1 MEDNFGTNESGQS
14 GESGGSEESGEPR
27 QSRRGRSRRDDG
39 NDAGESRSEDSN
51 VEGRA
56 TEAHEGDGSDD
67 TGSSGSPGES
77 ESPREAGS
85 EADAPKEGEPKR
97 KRTRGGRGRTRKGD
111 GPRAERAARPARAP
125 RAEKQEARHASAEGE
140 EDEAP
145 SKGKG
150 PHTQM
155 IINYVPGEE
164 CRVAI
169 VEDGKLEELH
179 TERSASASNVGN
191 IYVGR
196 VMNVEPAIQAAFVEF
211 GMGENGFLHVTDL
224 HPRYFPGESEEN
236 TTERIGIKTPR
247 RDRPPIQAALRRG
260 DEIIVQVLKEGVG
273 TKGPTLTSY
282 LSIPGRFLVMMPFM
296 DKVGVSRKVEDEEE
310 RRKMREI
317 LDQLELPD
325 GFGFILR
332 TAGMTRTKA
341 ELKRDLAYLMRL
353 WKDMDKRLKT
363 GGKPRLLYS
372 ESDLLVRALRDVLT
386 SDTNQVVV
394 DNDNALLRAARY
406 MKIVAPRT
414 NTKLLH
420 FKDKSPIF
428 HAFGIEKQIAL
439 IHAREVPL
447 PSGGRL
453 VIDQTEAL
461 VAIDVNSGKSRD
473 SRDSE
478 TNAYQTNIEAVDE
491 ICRQLRLR
499 DMGGIV
505 INDLIDMRFATHRK
519 DIQKRFED
527 RMKRDRAKSTVLPI
541 SEFGILELTRQRM
554 RPSHESVHFTDCP
567 TCRGRG
573 LLQKPDSVSNDAIRD
588 LAALL
593 DINRVHRVE
602 MVVAPR
608 VAGDLLST
616 KRQLLSRIERTYGKH
631 VDVRVSE
638 AVAADRIT
646 FYAYEADGADIDL
659 TQLPQ
664 NRKPTNLVEW
674 VDPDTGESDWSVDL
688 DEEARAAQEAL
699 AEPEPDDSDVHP
711 IELDLSDEE
720 VDRAIAEGKEV
731 APGDDDGRRGGRRDR
746 DRGGRSGGRGDRGR
760 GPRDRGDR
768 GDRGDRV
775 GQRDD
780 RFSGRRDDRGSRGPR
795 DGARPDDRGQRR
807 DEPARAQSAGV
818 QQRNEPRR
826 DDRTEVR
833 DRPQGDRPRDDRG
846 DRGGRPD
853 RGGPPGR
860 RDGGRFDRRD
870 DRGGRGGGGGGG
882 RNDRPQREFVPRD
895 DADEWG
901 EPPSRPLQP
910 MPDEV
915 VDEQRPAIEQPR
927 RADISDAGVDAGV
940 ARVNDAPRGDHTEGA
955 DDNTGPAGQ
964 STEVGPDGEP
974 RRKRRRRRR
983 RGRGGASGPQGASGA
998 PMSGDA
1004 PASQDDDRGSA
1015 ADADENS
1022 RETRRRAPQPSPDA
1036 SEWGDDSSP
1045 ESAPPPARQPRDV
1058 EAIDEGDAEGDV
1070 ASVDVESA
1078 GDDGL
1083 ANATGDG
1090 SNVGEDGQRRKR
1102 RRRRGGRG
1110 RNKGD
1115 AGAKPAGEAKPHGEA
1130 KPQTDAKPHRDH
1142 REERPRRD
1150 DDRPRQ
1156 SASQGSASR
1165 EPALRAL
1172 APRESAPREPRPEPK
1187 GVTKFEVVQ
1196 PRPIPAPR
1204 TLYGNIRRKLT
1215 PAELAKRPKPE

>member
-1 MEDNFGTNESGQS
+1 MEDNFGMDDSGSNSGQDSGNESGDSREPQENTRRRRDEDETRGDEGGAEAR
-14 GESGGSEESGEPR
+14 GEESARSDESGE
-27 QSRRGRSRRDDG
+27 
-39 NDAGESRSEDSN
+39 GESQRDS
-51 VEGRA
+51 G
-56 TEAHEGDGSDD
+56 GDGEASKDD
-67 TGSSGSPGES
+67 
-77 ESPREAGS
+77 A
-85 EADAPKEGEPKR
+85 PKR
-97 KRTRGGRGRTRKGD
+97 KRTRGGRGRTRKGAR
-111 GPRAERAARPARAP
+111 GERAERRESDGAPA
-125 RAEKQEARHASAEGE
+125 
-140 EDEAP
+140 
-145 SKGKG
+145 SKKGGKE

-179 TERSASASNVGN
+179 TERFASASHVGN
-191 IYVGR
+191 IYVGK
-196 VMNVEPAIQAAFVEF
+196 VINVEPAIQAAFVDF

-317 LDQLELPD
+317 LDQLDLPD

-332 TAGMTRTKA
+332 TAGMTRTKV

-386 SDTNQVVV
+386 GETHEVIV
-394 DNDNALLRAARY
+394 DNDNALTRAARY
-406 MKIVAPRT
+406 LKIVAPRT
-414 NTKLLH
+414 HTKLLH
-420 FKDKSPIF
+420 FKDKSPVF

-527 RMKRDRAKSTVLPI
+527 RLKRDRAKSTVLPI

-573 LLQKPDSVSNDAIRD
+573 LLQKPDSVSNDSLRE

-593 DINRVHRVE
+593 DISRVHRVE

-638 AVAADRIT
+638 AVAADRVT

-664 NRKPTNLVEW
+664 NRKPGNLIEW
-674 VDPDTGESDWSVDL
+674 IDPDTGESDWSVDL
-688 DEEARAAQEAL
+688 DEEAKAAQEAL

-720 VDRAIAEGKEV
+720 VDRAIAEGKQV
-731 APGDDDGRRGGRRDR
+731 APGDDDGRRGRQRG
-746 DRGGRSGGRGDRGR
+746 RGGRGERGGRVERGGRGDRSDRRDR
-760 GPRDRGDR
+760 GPRDDRGGGRGDSRRDERGGRDDNRSRDGRHRDERGGREEGGDRGERGRRDDRRGERPRDDRFGDRNDRGDRRDRGGRGDR
-768 GDRGDRV
+768 GDRG
-775 GQRDD
+775 
-780 RFSGRRDDRGSRGPR
+780 GRS
-795 DGARPDDRGQRR
+795 
-807 DEPARAQSAGV
+807 
-818 QQRNEPRR
+818 
-826 DDRTEVR
+826 
-833 DRPQGDRPRDDRG
+833 
-846 DRGGRPD
+846 
-853 RGGPPGR
+853 
-860 RDGGRFDRRD
+860 
-870 DRGGRGGGGGGG
+870 
-882 RNDRPQREFVPRD
+882 DRPQREFVPRD

-901 EPPSRPLQP
+901 EPPSRPLQAAG
-910 MPDEV
+910 DEASNQGGAQSG
-915 VDEQRPAIEQPR
+915 DQ
-927 RADISDAGVDAGV
+927 AGES
-940 ARVNDAPRGDHTEGA
+940 ARDSARDSARGEWPRGAEDRARRDGA
-955 DDNTGPAGQ
+955 DDEAREDAADAADNDSGPDAAQNGAAG
-964 STEVGPDGEP
+964 EVGPDGEP

-983 RGRGGASGPQGASGA
+983 RGGRGRGGEGQQGDGQLQPGGEDAGGLNDAKGEREESASAD
-998 PMSGDA
+998 DA
-1004 PASQDDDRGSA
+1004 PRGRRPDDG
-1015 ADADENS
+1015 
-1022 RETRRRAPQPSPDA
+1022 
-1036 SEWGDDSSP
+1036 EWGDSGDDRSKGSGTDRSSN
-1045 ESAPPPARQPRDV
+1045 V
-1058 EAIDEGDAEGDV
+1058 GVLDEGDADGDEM
-1070 ASVDVESA
+1070 SVDLESA
-1078 GDDGL
+1078 SGASSDDGSRS
-1083 ANATGDG
+1083 GDAQN
-1090 SNVGEDGQRRKR
+1090 SDTQADDSSDGQRRKR

-1110 RNKGD
+1110 RNRNREDGD
-1115 AGAKPAGEAKPHGEA
+1115 QRPAGESGPREGRGEGAK
-1130 KPQTDAKPHRDH
+1130 
-1142 REERPRRD
+1142 REQERPR
-1150 DDRPRQ
+1150 Q
-1156 SASQGSASR
+1156 AASQDSASR
-1165 EPALRAL
+1165 RE
-1172 APRESAPREPRPEPK
+1172 APRESAPRESTQREAGRAEPK
-1187 GVTKFEVVQ
+1187 AAPKADAPQQKPVA
-1196 PRPIPAPR
+1196 APR
-1204 TLYGNIRRKLT
+1204 TLYGNLRRKLT
-1215 PAELAKRPKPE
+1215 PAELAKRPKAE

>member
-1 MEDNFGTNESGQS
+1 MEDNFEANEAGDSGAK
-14 GESGGSEESGEPR
+14 GESESQSESKSEGRREPR
-27 QSRRGRSRRDDG
+27 ENRRGRSRRSEA
-39 NDAGESRSEDSN
+39 NDEGAENTN
-51 VEGRA
+51 VEGRSEESEV
-56 TEAHEGDGSDD
+56 EAS
-67 TGSSGSPGES
+67 GES
-77 ESPREAGS
+77 EPQQDASADS
-85 EADAPKEGEPKR
+85 DAPKEGEPKR
-97 KRTRGGRGRTRKGD
+97 KRTRGGRSRTRKGARSERSER
-111 GPRAERAARPARAP
+111 GERAERRASSDEESP
-125 RAEKQEARHASAEGE
+125 VATKGE
-140 EDEAP
+140 
-145 SKGKG
+145 KG

-179 TERSASASNVGN
+179 TERFASASHVGN
-191 IYVGR
+191 IYVGK
-196 VMNVEPAIQAAFVEF
+196 VMNVEPAIQAAFVDF

-317 LDQLELPD
+317 LDQLDLPE

-332 TAGMTRTKA
+332 TAGMTRTKV

-386 SDTNQVVV
+386 SETDEVIV
-394 DNDNALLRAARY
+394 DNDSALTRAARY

-420 FKDKSPIF
+420 FKDKSPVF

-527 RMKRDRAKSTVLPI
+527 RLKRDRAKSTVLPI

-593 DINRVHRVE
+593 DVNRVHRVE

-638 AVAADRIT
+638 AVAADRVT

-659 TQLPQ
+659 AQLPQ
-664 NRKPTNLVEW
+664 NRKPGNLVEW
-674 VDPDTGESDWSVDL
+674 IDPDTGESDWSVDI

-746 DRGGRSGGRGDRGR
+746 GGRDNRRDRGR
-760 GPRDRGDR
+760 GRDRNDRGDR
-768 GDRGDRV
+768 GDRGDR
-775 GQRDD
+775 RDD
-780 RFSGRRDDRGSRGPR
+780 RFSGRRDDRNQGSRE
-795 DGARPDDRGQRR
+795 GARFDDRREGQRR
-807 DEPARAQSAGV
+807 DEPARTQPNN
-818 QQRNEPRR
+818 QQRSEPRR
-826 DDRTEVR
+826 DDRNER
-833 DRPQGDRPRDDRG
+833 GDRRPDRPVPQGDRRDR
-846 DRGGRPD
+846 
-853 RGGPPGR
+853 
-860 RDGGRFDRRD
+860 GRFDRRD
-870 DRGGRGGGGGGG
+870 DRGGRGGNDRGGG

-910 MPDEV
+910 VSDEV
-915 VDEQRPAIEQPR
+915 TDEQRPSNEI
-927 RADISDAGVDAGV
+927 
-940 ARVNDAPRGDHTEGA
+940 ARPVETNDAEMTEAPRSERPEGA
-955 DDNTGPAGQ
+955 HEPDGEPGQ
-964 STEVGPDGEP
+964 SSEVGPDGEP

-983 RGRGGASGPQGASGA
+983 RRGRGGSDGSNAPQDGGSQSADVEAS
-998 PMSGDA
+998 
-1004 PASQDDDRGSA
+1004 DDRDTTPA
-1015 ADADENS
+1015 EAPQRDNADANAD
-1022 RETRRRAPQPSPDA
+1022 
-1036 SEWGDDSSP
+1036 EWGDEPAPSP
-1045 ESAPPPARQPRDV
+1045 RPARPQPARDI
-1058 EAIDEGDAEGDV
+1058 EALDEGDAEGDDE
-1070 ASVDVESA
+1070 SVDIESA
-1078 GDDGL
+1078 DLSTPSGDVPG
-1083 ANATGDG
+1083 NESGNESG
-1090 SNVGEDGQRRKR
+1090 DGQRRKR

-1110 RNKGD
+1110 RNKNRDNDAPVGD
-1115 AGAKPAGEAKPHGEA
+1115 S
-1130 KPQTDAKPHRDH
+1130 
-1142 REERPRRD
+1142 RPRD
-1150 DDRPRQ
+1150 NDR
-1156 SASQGSASR
+1156 
-1165 EPALRAL
+1165 
-1172 APRESAPREPRPEPK
+1172 PRESASQPPRENSRPEPRREQRPEPRPQSSQQPK
-1187 GVTKFEVVQ
+1187 APPKVESQ
-1196 PRPIPAPR
+1196 PPSTPTAAPR

-1215 PAELAKRPKPE
+1215 PAQLAKRPKPD